1 MPLTICKYVYLLPLL
16 IVNICFSHSHI
27 QQQLIADRC
36 LDALVDIGDVMNV
49 RPPAPHGA
57 QSLVGHGHKITASLI

>member
-1 MPLTICKYVYLLPLL
+1 MPITVCKYLYLLPLL
-16 IVNICFSHSHI
+16 IVNIFFNHSHI

-49 RPPAPHGA
+49 RTPGPHGA
-57 QSLVGHGHKITASLI
+57 QSLVGRRRKITASLI

>member
-1 MPLTICKYVYLLPLL
+1 M
-16 IVNICFSHSHI
+16 CFNHSHI